1 LRVKAVRQ
9 LGFINNRGSI
19 VYRSVAMHVSPAF
32 VTYVLQAQPGEHEK
46 DKDKKDDD
54 ARGPHPHI
62 ALTSFRALRAQQTEQ
77 AIA

>member
-1 LRVKAVRQ
+1 MQVNPMTV
-9 LGFINNRGSI
+9 
-19 VYRSVAMHVSPAF
+19 P
-32 VTYVLQAQPGEHEK
+32 YVLQAQPGEHEK

-77 AIA
+77 AVA

>member
-1 LRVKAVRQ
+1 
-9 LGFINNRGSI
+9 
-19 VYRSVAMHVSPAF
+19 MHVSPAF
-32 VTYVLQAQPGEHEK
+32 VAYVLQAQPGEHEK
-46 DKDKKDDD
+46 DKEKKDDD